1 MIISHYCSHHH
12 LFSNTRTHTHTFTT
26 VIEIVEI
33 VFLGSDFS
41 IKTTINEKNNKSHA
55 VKIAHN
61 DHNDDDDDDGD
72 GHYHRIVRGNETN

>member
-1 MIISHYCSHHH
+1 M
-12 LFSNTRTHTHTFTT
+12 
-26 VIEIVEI
+26 EI